1 MTQPVQ
7 SFNRGLQILE
17 YLNLHNGSNANAVS
31 RGTGLTRGTTFRL
44 LETLRQSN
52 FVRRDSKSGQY
63 WLERQVRALSDGY
76 SDEQWVD
83 EIARPKLQQVG
94 EDLVWPL
101 TLSTPSG
108 IYMLIRLNTD
118 FESPLSQNRFLT
130 GHRVPLLDS
139 ASGLVFLSFCDDEQR
154 QTLIEMAAQAGQFKS
169 NSLFSNEK
177 ALSIR
182 MDEVRAVGFAKRQEK
197 TRSVLS
203 VPIFSNKRVFACVAM
218 RYFSSA
224 VAEKDMQSKF
234 LPALLDTSEVIGR
247 AFGAGRK
254 ATQRKLE

>member
-17 YLNLHNGSNANAVS
+17 YLNRHNGSNANAVS

-52 FVRRDSKSGQY
+52 FVRRDSQSGQY

-76 SDEQWVD
+76 SDEQWID
-83 EIARPKLQQVG
+83 DIAQPKLQSVG
-94 EDLVWPL
+94 QEVVWPL

-108 IYMLIRLNTD
+108 IFMLIRLNTD

-130 GHRVPLLDS
+130 GHRVPVLDS
-139 ASGLVFLSFCDDEQR
+139 ASGLVFLSFCDEGQR
-154 QTLIEMAAQAGQFKS
+154 QTLIEMAS
-169 NSLFSNEK
+169 NSGQLSTNSLHKNEK

-182 MDEVRAVGFAKRQEK
+182 MNEVRKAGFAKRQEK

-203 VPIFSNKRVFACVAM
+203 VPIFSNSRVFACLAM
-218 RYFSSA
+218 RYFTSA
-224 VAEKDMQSKF
+224 LSEDDIQSNF
-234 LPALLDTSEVIGR
+234 LPILLDTAEFIGK
-247 AFGAGRK
+247 AFEADK
-254 ATQRKLE
+254 TATKN

>member
-7 SFNRGLQILE
+7 SFNRGLLILE
-17 YLNLHNGSNANAVS
+17 YLNRHNGSNANAVA

-52 FVRRDSKSGQY
+52 FVRRDSHSGQY

-83 EIARPKLQQVG
+83 EIARPKLHQVG

-139 ASGLVFLSFCDDEQR
+139 ASGLVFLSFCDQEQR
-154 QTLIEMAAQAGQFKS
+154 QTLIEMAAKAGQFQS
-169 NSLFSNEK
+169 NSLFANEK
-177 ALSIR
+177 ALAIR
-182 MDEVRAVGFAKRQEK
+182 MAEVRKAGFAKRQEES
-197 TRSVLS
+197 RSVLS
-203 VPIFSNKRVFACVAM
+203 VPIFSGPRIFACLAM

-224 VAEKDMQSKF
+224 MSDKDIQGKY
-234 LPALLDTSEVIGR
+234 LPVLLETAGYIGQ
-247 AFGAGRK
+247 AFEAGQADPVK
-254 ATQRKLE
+254 

>member
-1 MTQPVQ
+1 MTPAVQ
-7 SFNRGLQILE
+7 SFNRGLRILE

-52 FVRRDSKSGQY
+52 FVRRDSQSGQY

-83 EIARPKLQQVG
+83 EIARPRLQSMGQ
-94 EDLVWPL
+94 DLVWPL

-139 ASGLVFLSFCDDEQR
+139 ASGLVFLSFCDQEQR
-154 QTLIEMAAQAGQFKS
+154 QTLIELAAQAGQFKS

-177 ALSIR
+177 ALVIR
-182 MDEVRAVGFAKRQEK
+182 MDEVRAAGFAKRQEK

-203 VPIFSNKRVFACVAM
+203 VPIFSGGRVFACLAI

-224 VAEKDMQSKF
+224 VTEKDIQSKY
-234 LPALLDTSEVIGR
+234 LPSLLEAAGVIGS
-247 AFGAGRK
+247 AFESSRPFRQK
-254 ATQRKLE
+254 